1 MTMVDQDSR
10 CVRVESEGPLR
21 RLVLDRPP
29 LNVLDIALMREL
41 GTVLAEMESDGEAS
55 VLLLTGEGKAFS
67 AGVDV
72 ADHTADRVH
81 EMMDALHSALIR
93 VASLEMPV
101 IAAVNGAALGGGL
114 ELALACDIVLAR
126 EGAKLGQ
133 PEIKLGVFPPFAA
146 AVLPRRIG
154 VAATMDLCLTGR
166 TVVAEEAH
174 RLGIVQ
180 HVLPR
185 ESFAEDATA
194 YARELASLSPPVLR
208 LAKRAIVGGL
218 DTTTAEALH
227 RAERIYLDQLMEL
240 DDAQEGLAAFLEKRA
255 PRWKGA

>member
-1 MTMVDQDSR
+1 MTMEGQSKGHIL
-10 CVRVESEGPLR
+10 VEAEGPLR

-41 GTVLAEMESDGEAS
+41 DTALARLESDSEAS
-55 VLLLTGEGKAFS
+55 VLLLTGQGKAFS

-72 ADHTADRVH
+72 ADHTADRVQ
-81 EMMDALHSALIR
+81 EMMDALHAALTR

-166 TVVAEEAH
+166 TVLSEEAH

-180 HVLPR
+180 HVFPR
-185 ESFAEDATA
+185 DGFAESATA
-194 YARELASLSPPVLR
+194 YAQELASMSPPVLR
-208 LAKRAIVGGL
+208 LTKRAIGGGL
-218 DTTTAEALH
+218 DATETEALR

-240 DDAQEGLAAFLEKRA
+240 DDAQEGLSAFLEKRA

>member
-1 MTMVDQDSR
+1 MTKTTEEHLR
-10 CVRVESEGPLR
+10 IEAEGALR

-29 LNVLDIALMREL
+29 LNVLDIGLLRALDVAVGRLETDR
-41 GTVLAEMESDGEAS
+41 GAS
-55 VLLLTGEGKAFS
+55 VVLLTGEGKAFS

-72 ADHTADRVH
+72 ADHTADRVQ
-81 EMMDALHSALIR
+81 EMIDTLHATLVR

-114 ELALACDIVLAR
+114 ELALACDIILAR

-154 VAATMDLCLTGR
+154 VSHTMDLCLTGR
-166 TVVAEEAH
+166 TILAEEA
-174 RLGIVQ
+174 RGMGIVQ
-180 HVLPR
+180 HVFPR
-185 ESFAEDATA
+185 DDFAADATA
-194 YARELASLSPPVLR
+194 YAHELASLSPPVLR
-208 LAKRAIVGGL
+208 LAKRAIVGGM
-218 DTTTAEALH
+218 DAPVNEALH
-227 RAERIYLDQLMEL
+227 RAERIYLDELMEL
-240 DDAQEGLAAFLEKRA
+240 DDAREGLAAFLEKRT

>member
-1 MTMVDQDSR
+1 MTKAA
-10 CVRVESEGPLR
+10 EGHLRIEAEGALR

-29 LNVLDIALMREL
+29 LNVLDIGMIKELDAALAGLEADE
-41 GTVLAEMESDGEAS
+41 GAS
-55 VLLLTGEGKAFS
+55 VLLVTGEGKAFS

-72 ADHTADRVH
+72 ADHTADRVQ
-81 EMMDALHSALIR
+81 EMIQSLHAALVH

-101 IAAVNGAALGGGL
+101 IAAINGAALGGGL

-154 VAATMDLCLTGR
+154 VPRTLDLCLTGR
-166 TVVAEEAH
+166 TVRAEEAQSM
-174 RLGIVQ
+174 GIVQ
-180 HVLPR
+180 HVFPR
-185 ESFAEDATA
+185 EDFAANATT
-194 YARELASLSPPVLR
+194 YAQELASLSPPVLR
-208 LAKRAIVGGL
+208 LAKRAVVAGL
-218 DTTTAEALH
+218 DVPVNEALH
-227 RAERIYLDQLMEL
+227 QSERIYLDELMEL
-240 DDAQEGLAAFLEKRA
+240 EDAREGLAAFLEKRP